1 MPRRCSLTL
10 FLAVAWLLSTPG
22 GNADPAPPEPGLA
35 IGTPAPAFTLVD
47 QTGQRRSLETLLER
61 GKLAIVFYRSADW

>member
-10 FLAVAWLLSTPG
+10 FLVVACLLLTPG
-22 GNADPAPPEPGLA
+22 GKADPAPPEPGLA
-35 IGTPAPAFTLVD
+35 VGTRAPSFTLVD